1 MNNEFEGSN
10 IFLNIPVRVA
20 YDEEILKK
28 PKAALLYGEINSML
42 NVTGKFYMSNNTI
55 AKRLNISRSTAIRYV
70 NLLKERGFI
79 DTENVVDEKTG
90 AVKGRYI
97 SLPSPTNDTRV
108 VAPMKL
114 GWSRQCDGGSSAD
127 ETQIEHINKTNNI
140 YNNNIDGLIKD
151 KKRVYAKAEQLFNL
165 TQLIIQDIDYDLQE
179 RDVELMLYAM
189 EVTARSAE
197 RVTYNYYKAVL
208 NKWDKRGLK
217 TVSEVKKYEE
227 ERTKKNKNKQFK
239 QRKAVNTTDDNVGL
253 NW

>member
-114 GWSRQCDGGSSAD
+114 GWSHQRDGGSSAD

-140 YNNNIDGLIKD
+140 YNNNNALDD
-151 KKRVYAKAEQLFNL
+151 DRQRVFAKAEQLFKL
-165 TQLIIQDIDYDLQE
+165 TPLIIEDLNYDLQE
-179 RDVELMLYAM
+179 HDVELLLYAM

-197 RVTYNYYKAVL
+197 RVTFNYYKAVL
-208 NKWDKRGLK
+208 SKWDKRGLK
-217 TVSEVKKYEE
+217 TVSEVKKHEE
-227 ERTKKNKNKQFK
+227 ERAKKNKQFK
-239 QRKAVNTTDDNVGL
+239 QRKAVNATDDNVGL

>member
-1 MNNEFEGSN
+1 MNNDFEGSN

-55 AKRLNISRSTAIRYV
+55 ARRLNVSRQTAISYV

-79 DTENVVDEKTG
+79 ETENVTDETTG
-90 AVKGRYI
+90 SIKGRYI
-97 SLPSPTNDTRV
+97 SLPSQTNLTRV
-108 VAPMKL
+108 VKSTEL
-114 GWSRQCDGGSSAD
+114 GWSNEFDGGSQMSL
-127 ETQIEHINKTNNI
+127 TQIEHINKTTNI
-140 YNNNIDGLIKD
+140 YNNNNALNDD
-151 KKRVYAKAEQLFNL
+151 RKRVFAKAEQLFNL
-165 TQLIIQDIDYDLQE
+165 TQLVIQDIDYDLKE
-179 RDVELMLYAM
+179 HDVELMLYAM

-227 ERTKKNKNKQFK
+227 ERTKKNKQFK
-239 QRKAVNTTDDNVGL
+239 QRKTIDTNDDNVGL

>member
-90 AVKGRYI
+90 AVKGRYM

-114 GWSRQCDGGSSAD
+114 GWSRQCDGGSSTD

-140 YNNNIDGLIKD
+140 YINNNAVDD
-151 KKRVYAKAEQLFNL
+151 DRQRVFAKAEQLFKL
-165 TQLIIQDIDYDLQE
+165 TPLIIEDLNYDLQE
-179 RDVELMLYAM
+179 HDVELLLYAM

-197 RVTYNYYKAVL
+197 RVTFNYYKAVL
-208 NKWDKRGLK
+208 SKWDKRELK
-217 TVSEVKKYEE
+217 TVSEVKKHEE
-227 ERTKKNKNKQFK
+227 ERAKNKQFK
-239 QRKAVNTTDDNVGL
+239 QRKAVNATDDNVGL

>member
-55 AKRLNISRSTAIRYV
+55 AKRLNVSRQTAISYV

-79 DTENVVDEKTG
+79 ETENVTDETTG
-90 AVKGRYI
+90 SIKGRYI
-97 SLPSPTNDTRV
+97 SLPSQTNLTRV
-108 VAPMKL
+108 VKSTEL
-114 GWSRQCDGGSSAD
+114 GWSNGFDGGSQMGL
-127 ETQIEHINKTNNI
+127 TQIEHINKTNNI
-140 YNNNIDGLIKD
+140 YNNNNELGDD
-151 KKRVYAKAEQLFNL
+151 DRQRVFARAEQLFKL
-165 TQLIIQDIDYDLQE
+165 TPLIIEDLNYDLKE
-179 RDVELMLYAM
+179 HDVELLLYAM

-197 RVTYNYYKAVL
+197 RVTFNYYKAVL
-208 NKWDKRGLK
+208 SKWDKRGLK
-217 TVSEVKKYEE
+217 TVSEVKKHEE
-227 ERTKKNKNKQFK
+227 ERAKKNKQFK
-239 QRKAVNTTDDNVGL
+239 QRKAVNATDDNVGL

>member
-55 AKRLNISRSTAIRYV
+55 AKKLNVSRSTAIRYV

-79 DTENVVDEKTG
+79 ETENVTDEMTG
-90 AVKGRYI
+90 AIKGRYI
-97 SLPSPTNDTRV
+97 SLPSNINATRV
-108 VAPMKL
+108 VAQEKL
-114 GWSRQCDGGSSAD
+114 GWSHGRYEGSSTD
-127 ETQIEHINKTNNI
+127 DTQIEHINKTNNI
-140 YNNNIDGLIKD
+140 YNNNNALDD
-151 KKRVYAKAEQLFNL
+151 DRQRVFAKAEQLFKL
-165 TQLIIQDIDYDLQE
+165 TPLIIEDLNYDLQE
-179 RDVELMLYAM
+179 HDVELLLYAM

-197 RVTYNYYKAVL
+197 RVTFNYYKAVL
-208 NKWDKRGLK
+208 SKWDKRGLK
-217 TVSEVKKYEE
+217 TVSEVKKHEE
-227 ERTKKNKNKQFK
+227 ERAKKNKQFK
-239 QRKAVNTTDDNVGL
+239 QRKAINATDDNVGL